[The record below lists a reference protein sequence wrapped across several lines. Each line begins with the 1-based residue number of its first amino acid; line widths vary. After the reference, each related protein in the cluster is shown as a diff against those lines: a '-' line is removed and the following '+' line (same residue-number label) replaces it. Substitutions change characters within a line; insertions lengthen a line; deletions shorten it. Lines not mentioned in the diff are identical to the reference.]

1 MAESTRATG
10 AEPPDAFRLAF
21 DEAPIGM
28 ALVDIDGRWL
38 RVNRS
43 LCELTGYTAD
53 ELLAGR
59 FQDITYPDDLES
71 DLEYV
76 KQTLAGERR
85 GYRMDKRYVRKD
97 GEIVWVSLSVSLVR
111 DAGGAPLV
119 FVSQIEDITERRRL
133 IAELEQRGRLMDR
146 AHDAIIVRD
155 ADRSTV
161 TYWNVEA
168 EQVYGYTASV
178 ALGQVSHELLRT
190 EFPESRAVV
199 DSALQRARAVGGRAV
214 AHLP

>member
-97 GEIVWVSLSVSLVR
+97 GEIVWASLSVSLVR
-111 DAGGAPLV
+111 DAGGSAARV
-119 FVSQIEDITERRRL
+119 RL
-133 IAELEQRGRLMDR
+133 PDRGHHRTPP
-146 AHDAIIVRD
+146 
-155 ADRSTV
+155 ADR
-161 TYWNVEA
+161 
-168 EQVYGYTASV
+168 
-178 ALGQVSHELLRT
+178 
-190 EFPESRAVV
+190 
-199 DSALQRARAVGGRAV
+199 RARAAGAAHGSRARRDHRPRRRPQHGDVLERGGRAG
-214 AHLP
+214 LWLRRPPWRSDR